1 VSLRRRTIA
10 GLAFGIAWTS
20 TSKLFA
26 EESKSFRFEVRGYA
40 MLDYI
45 QAFQGMNPNWEGALR
60 PSRIATDEETYG
72 TEPQATLS
80 VRQSRLGV
88 YADVP
93 AGGDDLHTEFE
104 FDLFGVG
111 KDEGQTTIRPRQI
124 YGSWKWLLAGQANSL
139 FMDGDIFP
147 NVIEY
152 WGPTGMVLY
161 RNPQVRLTPIRGAN
175 ELAFAIERPGT
186 VIDSGTL
193 PGTYASHSRMPDF
206 TGRYRFTTPAGHVQA
221 AGLVRDL
228 AYRGT
233 VPGVGEREGSVLG
246 WGAHIS
252 GVSTLGGGPVNGTF
266 RLSGVYGHGIANY
279 MNDGGEDI
287 APTAEGDFAAQPLLG
302 VVYFLDLSLGEHFG
316 ASLGYSFTHVDNTSG
331 QTGDA
336 FRRGDY
342 ASVTLLHMPIANVLA
357 GASYTYGRRTDND
370 DETGVDQR
378 AQLSFKWSFSSRVK
392 P

>member
-1 VSLRRRTIA
+1 
-10 GLAFGIAWTS
+10 
-20 TSKLFA
+20 
-26 EESKSFRFEVRGYA
+26 

-60 PSRIATDEETYG
+60 PTRIATDETTYG

-80 VRQSRLGV
+80 VRQSRFGV
-88 YADVP
+88 YADIP
-93 AGGDDLHTEFE
+93 AGNDDVHTEFE

-161 RNPQVRLTPIRGAN
+161 RNPQIRLTPIRGPST
-175 ELAFAIERPGT
+175 LAVALERPGT
-186 VIDSGTL
+186 VIDSGDL
-193 PGTYASHSRMPDF
+193 PGTYESHSRVPDL
-206 TGRYRFTTPAGHVQA
+206 TAAYSFTTPAGHVRA
-221 AGLVRDL
+221 AGILRDL
-228 AYRGT
+228 AYRGS
-233 VPGVGEREGSVLG
+233 VPGIGTREGSDVG
-246 WGAHIS
+246 WGAHFS
-252 GVSTLGGGPVNGTF
+252 GVSTIGSASTNGTF

-287 APTAEGDFAAQPLLG
+287 APDETGDFVAQPLLG
-302 VVYFLDLSLGEHFG
+302 IVGFLDLSFSEEFG

-331 QTGDA
+331 QTADA

-342 ASVTLLHMPIANVLA
+342 ASVTLLHMPISNILTGV
-357 GASYTYGRRTDND
+357 SYTYGRRTDND
-370 DETGVDQR
+370 GETGVDQR
-378 AQLSFKWSFSSRVK
+378 AQLSVKYSFSSRVA